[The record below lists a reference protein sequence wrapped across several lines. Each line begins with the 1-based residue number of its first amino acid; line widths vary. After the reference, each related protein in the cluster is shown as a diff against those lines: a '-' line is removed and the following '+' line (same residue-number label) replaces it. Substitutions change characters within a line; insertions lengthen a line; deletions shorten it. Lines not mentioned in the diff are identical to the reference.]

1 MFRSAAEAPPEF
13 ERARRAFA
21 QVATVRTLLADVHQ
35 AADGPKRV
43 VASATGPHQLPEG
56 ILCIARVAPTGSLMQ
71 RGEEARALPLQC
83 IDDPLCALAQ
93 LDFGFG
99 RQQFSQRVSE
109 VKRHAA
115 VTITDP
121 LAPYPHDFAR

>member
-1 MFRSAAEAPPEF
+1 MLRAAAEAPQEF
-13 ERARRAFA
+13 GRARRAFA
-21 QVATVRTLLADVHQ
+21 QVATVRTILGDVHQ
-35 AADGPKRV
+35 AADWLKRGVGDAPGPN
-43 VASATGPHQLPEG
+43 QLPEA
-56 ILCIARVAPTGSLMQ
+56 ILCVAGVAPTGSLMQ

-83 IDDPLCALAQ
+83 IDDLLRALAQ

-121 LAPYPHDFAR
+121 LASHPDDFA